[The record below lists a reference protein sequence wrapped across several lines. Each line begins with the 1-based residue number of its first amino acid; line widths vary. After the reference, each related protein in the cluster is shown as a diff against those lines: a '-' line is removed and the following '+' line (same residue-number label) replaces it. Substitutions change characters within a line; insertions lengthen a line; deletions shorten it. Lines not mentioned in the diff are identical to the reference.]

1 MSEGRIGHIFLAKL
15 ICIGNKNL
23 AGKSGKTLF
32 AMLYARLVDKK
43 VRETFAQINAGN
55 YEPMVAGLA
64 TSFEYV
70 FHGNHALGGRR
81 TTVKAMNR
89 WWGRVFRLLP
99 GAKFDIKEILV
110 KGGPWHT
117 RVAVRSQISG
127 ALPDGGQYENT
138 VLQFMTLK
146 WGKVTAVET
155 MEDLQVLEKALQV
168 VADSGMEEALAAP
181 ITD

>member
-1 MSEGRIGHIFLAKL
+1 
-15 ICIGNKNL
+15 
-23 AGKSGKTLF
+23 
-32 AMLYARLVDKK
+32 MLYARLVDKK

-99 GAKFDIKEILV
+99 GL
-110 KGGPWHT
+110 
-117 RVAVRSQISG
+117 
-127 ALPDGGQYENT
+127 LPA
-138 VLQFMTLK
+138 
-146 WGKVTAVET
+146 W
-155 MEDLQVLEKALQV
+155 
-168 VADSGMEEALAAP
+168 
-181 ITD
+181 